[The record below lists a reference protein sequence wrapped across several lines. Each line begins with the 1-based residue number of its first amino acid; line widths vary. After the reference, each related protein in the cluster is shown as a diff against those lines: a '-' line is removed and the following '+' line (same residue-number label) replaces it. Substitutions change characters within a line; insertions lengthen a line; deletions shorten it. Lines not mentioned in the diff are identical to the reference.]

1 MLKRD
6 IKRASK
12 ETMLKLFEYC
22 PGVTPKNWRGEK
34 SGRKSVIVY
43 QLFSHFNVK
52 ALRRVETHKE
62 K

>member
-22 PGVTPKNWRGEK
+22 PGVTPKNGEER
-34 SGRKSVIVY
+34 SGRKSVIIY